1 MPKDGYYF
9 DSIIR
14 QEPIDEATLDVRDN
28 LEEFGPV
35 SDEDLRYFADEA
47 ARLESESD
55 RAMIAT
61 FGGTAF
67 GDIALVPAPWL
78 KHPKGI
84 RDIEEWYVSTVSRSD
99 YIQELFT
106 RQCDIAMENLKKFHD
121 LLGDRVTAVFLTG
134 TDFGA
139 QNGPFI
145 SCKSYCSLYKPHQKR
160 INDWIHENT
169 SWKTFIHSCGAIV
182 PLLPDIVD
190 AGFDILNPVQCSATG
205 MDPATLKDRFGEQ
218 LTFWGGGV
226 DTQKT
231 LPFGTPEEIR
241 DEVRERIEIFGQG
254 SGFVFNTVHN
264 VQARTPQENIVALYE
279 TIRDAGSLV

>member
-1 MPKDGYYF
+1 M
-9 DSIIR
+9 
-14 QEPIDEATLDVRDN
+14 
-28 LEEFGPV
+28 
-35 SDEDLRYFADEA
+35 
-47 ARLESESD
+47 
-55 RAMIAT
+55 
-61 FGGTAF
+61 
-67 GDIALVPAPWL
+67 
-78 KHPKGI
+78 
-84 RDIEEWYVSTVSRSD
+84 
-99 YIQELFT
+99 
-106 RQCDIAMENLKKFHD
+106 
-121 LLGDRVTAVFLTG
+121 LGDRVTAVFLTG